1 MSSDQT
7 QIISCT
13 CQAFAQF
20 QGLSQEAL
28 WANLPRMAEG
38 EAIPFSSFMTGIRMV
53 MCWKRLQLLHWFCTA
68 KSAGARYWWDYA
80 ATLDLM
86 WDHLPCG
93 PSCPHTSGYTFVTY
107 YAFCT
112 LFVWFLPRY
121 GDSWFPSQKPALHG
135 FLLFYLNFLACHC
148 RFSVVKHAYAMA
160 AMAAWP
166 RNLQKPELFKVC
178 RQIGRLAEGSPK
190 GSMM

>member
-93 PSCPHTSGYTFVTY
+93 PSCPHTAVYICDILCIPHFIRVIPS
-107 YAFCT
+107 A
-112 LFVWFLPRY
+112 VWWLLI
-121 GDSWFPSQKPALHG
+121 SFPKTCIAC
-135 FLLFYLNFLACHC
+135 FLLSYLNFLACHC
-148 RFSVVKHAYAMA
+148 RFSVVKHAY